1 MSRLPLEA
9 ELAAV
14 FEKVR
19 RRDGG
24 EVATYIPALAKAD
37 PDWFG
42 VSLMTVDGGSY
53 SLGDSEE
60 PFTIQSVSKPFAFGL
75 ALDEHGVSATLQRV
89 GVEPSGDPFNAIE
102 LDLKTHRPF
111 NPMVNTGAIVTTS
124 LVKGETQ
131 LERTESIV
139 RGLSRFAGRRLEID
153 EDVFV
158 SERETGDR
166 NFAIGYLLRNFG
178 MLDADVTDVVE
189 TYFKQCSLLVTARD
203 LAVMGATL
211 ANRGINPVTG
221 KRALREEHVARV
233 LSVMS
238 TCGMYDY
245 AGEWAFRVGLPAK
258 SGVSG
263 AVVAVLPGEF
273 GLAVFSPPLD
283 EHGNSV
289 RGIAFA
295 EELSARF
302 SIHLMGRSP
311 TARRVVRR
319 VYRGD
324 VVRSKR
330 GRSAAENALLRERG
344 RETHVIEVEGD
355 LGFGATEALS
365 RAVQTELDGTA
376 RRLVI
381 DLRRCGA
388 IEPAVTKL
396 LRALADQVAAAGAEL
411 VLASLPQ
418 SLWGRVPAYEFVDVE
433 CALEWCENQVL
444 HDAGIVDEV
453 TVPLA
458 EVEIL
463 AGLGATAIERIELAA
478 QRVVLAPGEPAF
490 VEGDPA
496 ADIYLVLGG
505 RVDVLLTHD
514 GATERVSSLG
524 PGSVFGEIGALSGG
538 LRSGSCVAAATTECL
553 VIGWQELREICA
565 QDPSVLDRFYTNLA
579 MTVADRLRMAD
590 EERRAL
596 W

>member
-1 MSRLPLEA
+1 VSRLPLDA

-14 FEKVR
+14 FESVR
-19 RRDGG
+19 RRQGG

-37 PDWFG
+37 PNWFG

-53 SLGDSEE
+53 CLGDSEE

-75 ALDEHGVSATLQRV
+75 ALDEHGVDATLRRV

-124 LVKGETQ
+124 LVKGQTQ
-131 LERTESIV
+131 PERTESIL

-158 SERETGDR
+158 SECETGDR

-178 MLDADVTDVVE
+178 MLDADVGDVVE
-189 TYFKQCSLLVTARD
+189 TYFRQCSVLVTARD

-211 ANRGINPVTG
+211 ANRGINPLTG

-302 SIHLMGRSP
+302 SIHLMARPP

-319 VYRGD
+319 TYRGD
-324 VVRSKR
+324 AVRSKC
-330 GRSAAENALLRERG
+330 GRTTAENTLLRERG
-344 RETHVIEVEGD
+344 RATHVIEVEGD

-365 RAVQTELDGTA
+365 RAVHAELDGTT

-381 DLRRCGA
+381 DLRRCGTV
-388 IEPAVTKL
+388 EPAMARL
-396 LRALADQVAAAGAEL
+396 LRAIADQVEGAGAQL
-411 VLASLPQ
+411 VLAGLPQ

-433 CALEWCENQVL
+433 SALEWCENQVL
-444 HDAGIVDEV
+444 HAAGVIDE
-453 TVPLA
+453 TAVPLA

-463 AGLGATAIERIELAA
+463 AGLGATTIERIEAAA

-490 VEGDPA
+490 VEGEPA
-496 ADIYLVLGG
+496 EDVYLVLAG
-505 RVDVLLTHD
+505 RVDVLLSHD
-514 GATERVSSLG
+514 GAAERVSSLG

-538 LRSGSCVAAATTECL
+538 LRSGTCIATTTTECL
-553 VIGWQELREICA
+553 VVGWQELRAICA
-565 QDPSVLDRFYTNLA
+565 QDPSVLDRFYTNLT
-579 MTVADRLRMAD
+579 MTLADRLRMAD
-590 EERRAL
+590 DERRAL

>member
-1 MSRLPLEA
+1 MSQLPLDA
-9 ELAAV
+9 ELFAL

-19 RRDGG
+19 RRGGG

-42 VSLMTVDGGSY
+42 VSLVTVDGGSY
-53 SLGDSEE
+53 HLGDSEQ
-60 PFTIQSVSKPFAFGL
+60 PFTIQSVSKPFVFGL
-75 ALDEHGVSATLQRV
+75 ALDEHGVDATLQRV

-124 LVKGETQ
+124 LVKGETKQ
-131 LERTESIV
+131 DRTESIV
-139 RGLSRFAGRRLEID
+139 RGLSRFAGHGLQID
-153 EDVFV
+153 EDVFA

-178 MLDADVTDVVE
+178 MLDADVGDVVE
-189 TYFKQCSLLVTARD
+189 AYFKQCSVLVTARD

-211 ANRGINPVTG
+211 ANRGVNPVTG
-221 KRALREEHVARV
+221 QRALREEHVARV

-302 SIHLMGRSP
+302 GIHLMGTTP

-319 VYRGD
+319 TYRGD
-324 VVRSKR
+324 MVRSKR
-330 GRSAAENALLRERG
+330 VRTAAEDVLLREHG
-344 RETHVIEVEGD
+344 AATHVIEVQGD
-355 LGFGATEALS
+355 LGFGATEALA
-365 RAVQTELDGTA
+365 RAVQAELEGS

-381 DLRRCGA
+381 DLRRVGA
-388 IEPAVTKL
+388 VEPAVAKL
-396 LRALADQVAAAGAEL
+396 LRSMAGLVEHAGAEL
-411 VLASLPQ
+411 VLAGLPE
-418 SLWGRVPAYEFVDVE
+418 SLWGRVPAHEFIDVDS
-433 CALEWCENQVL
+433 ALEWCEEAVL
-444 HDAGIVDEV
+444 HEAGPADQPTI
-453 TVPLA
+453 PLA

-463 AGLGATAIERIELAA
+463 GGLGEAIIERIEAA
-478 QRVVLAPGEPAF
+478 GKRIVLAPGEAAF
-490 VEGDPA
+490 AEGDPA
-496 ADIYLVLGG
+496 ESIYLVLAG
-505 RVDVLLTHD
+505 RVDVLLLHD
-514 GATERVSSLG
+514 RGTERVSSLG
-524 PGSVFGEIGALSGG
+524 PGSTFGEIGALYGG
-538 LRSGSCVAAATTECL
+538 LRSGTCVAATRTECL
-553 VIGWQELREICA
+553 VVGWDQLRAICGE
-565 QDPSVLDRFYTNLA
+565 DPVVLDRFYLNL
-579 MTVADRLRMAD
+579 TRTLADRLRMAD
-590 EERRAL
+590 DERRAL

>member
-1 MSRLPLEA
+1 MSRLPLDA

-19 RRDGG
+19 RRQGG
-24 EVATYIPALAKAD
+24 EVATYIPALAQAD
-37 PDWFG
+37 PDLFG

-53 SLGDSEE
+53 NLGDSEQ

-75 ALDEHGVSATLQRV
+75 ALDEHGVNATLQRV

-124 LVKGETQ
+124 LVKGESQ
-131 LERTESIV
+131 PERTESIL

-153 EDVFV
+153 EDVFA

-178 MLDADVTDVVE
+178 MLDADVGDVVE
-189 TYFKQCSLLVTARD
+189 TYFKQCSVLVTVRD

-211 ANRGINPVTG
+211 ANRGVNPLTG

-302 SIHLMGRSP
+302 SIHLMDRPP

-319 VYRGD
+319 TYRGD
-324 VVRSKR
+324 AVRSKR
-330 GRSAAENALLRERG
+330 GRTAAENTPAAGPWRRDPRHRG
-344 RETHVIEVEGD
+344 RGRPRLRRDRSPVQG
-355 LGFGATEALS
+355 GAG
-365 RAVQTELDGTA
+365 RA
-376 RRLVI
+376 RR
-381 DLRRCGA
+381 
-388 IEPAVTKL
+388 
-396 LRALADQVAAAGAEL
+396 
-411 VLASLPQ
+411 
-418 SLWGRVPAYEFVDVE
+418 
-433 CALEWCENQVL
+433 
-444 HDAGIVDEV
+444 H
-453 TVPLA
+453 
-458 EVEIL
+458 
-463 AGLGATAIERIELAA
+463 
-478 QRVVLAPGEPAF
+478 
-490 VEGDPA
+490 DPA
-496 ADIYLVLGG
+496 AGDRPSALRHRRARRGQAASRHGRSGG
-505 RVDVLLTHD
+505 RSGGRAGAGRAAAVDV
-514 GATERVSSLG
+514 G
-524 PGSVFGEIGALSGG
+524 PG
-538 LRSGSCVAAATTECL
+538 
-553 VIGWQELREICA
+553 
-565 QDPSVLDRFYTNLA
+565 P
-579 MTVADRLRMAD
+579 RLRV
-590 EERRAL
+590 RRRRVRTGVV
-596 W
+596 

>member
-1 MSRLPLEA
+1 MGQLPLDA
-9 ELAAV
+9 ELFAL

-19 RRDGG
+19 RRRGG

-42 VSLMTVDGGSY
+42 VSLVTVDGGSY
-53 SLGDSEE
+53 HLGDSEQ
-60 PFTIQSVSKPFAFGL
+60 PFTIQSVSKPFVFGL
-75 ALDEHGVSATLQRV
+75 ALDEHGVNSTLQRV

-124 LVKGETQ
+124 LVKGQTQ
-131 LERTESIV
+131 QDRTESIV
-139 RGLSRFAGRRLEID
+139 RGLSRFAGHGLKID
-153 EDVFV
+153 EDVFA

-178 MLDADVTDVVE
+178 MLDADVGDVVE
-189 TYFKQCSLLVTARD
+189 AYFKQCSVLVTARD

-211 ANRGINPVTG
+211 ANRGVNPVTG

-238 TCGMYDY
+238 SCGMYDY

-302 SIHLMGRSP
+302 GIHLMGATP

-319 VYRGD
+319 TYRGD
-324 VVRSKR
+324 MVRSKR
-330 GRSAAENALLRERG
+330 VRTAAENALLREHG
-344 RETHVIEVEGD
+344 PATHVIEVQGD
-355 LGFGATEALS
+355 LGFGATEALA
-365 RAVQTELDGTA
+365 RAVQAELDGT

-381 DLRRCGA
+381 DLRRVGA
-388 IEPAVTKL
+388 VEPAVAKL
-396 LRALADQVAAAGAEL
+396 LRAMAGLVERAGADL
-411 VLASLPQ
+411 VLAGLPQ
-418 SLWGRVPAYEFVDVE
+418 ALWGRVPAHEFVDVDS
-433 CALEWCENQVL
+433 ALEWCETQVL
-444 HDAGIVDEV
+444 HAAGLVDSPKI
-453 TVPLA
+453 PLA

-463 AGLGATAIERIELAA
+463 AGLGETTIERIEADA
-478 QRVVLAPGEPAF
+478 QRIVLAPGEPAF

-496 ADIYLVLGG
+496 ESIYLVLAG
-505 RVDVLLTHD
+505 RVDVLLSHD
-514 GATERVSSLG
+514 RGTERVSSLG
-524 PGSVFGEIGALSGG
+524 PGSAFGEIGALYGG
-538 LRSGSCVAAATTECL
+538 MRSGTCVATTATECL
-553 VIGWQELREICA
+553 VVGWEQLRAICA
-565 QDPSVLDRFYTNLA
+565 EDPVVLDRFYINLA
-579 MTVADRLRMAD
+579 KALADRLRMAD
-590 EERRAL
+590 DERRAL